1 MRLNRPLWP
10 LLLVILSPLVTLPI
24 TWGIIS
30 FLPDCGVDEPAWQ
43 LRHMQLALLPGLVDL
58 FSFVWVVSAKAQVRR
73 AAAVAGLIG
82 FSRLALPQVLVG
94 IYATSVGGPVG
105 DISCPVSVFLL
116 QWLIPLV
123 LGVWAASALLC
134 VLVHRRVTRAFAG

>member
-1 MRLNRPLWP
+1 M
-10 LLLVILSPLVTLPI
+10 
-24 TWGIIS
+24 

-43 LRHMQLALLPGLVDL
+43 LRHLQLALLPGLVDL

-82 FSRLALPQVLVG
+82 VSRAALPQVLVG
-94 IYATSVGGPVG
+94 IYATSAGRLAG
-105 DISCPVSVFLL
+105 DPSCSVSIFLL

-123 LGVWAASALLC
+123 LGVWAASALFC
-134 VLVHRRVTRAFAG
+134 VLVHRRVTRAVAG